1 MTLLS
6 SHVTCFVKFIGL
18 CDFLVKLHMIAD
30 FFLIS
35 GQYVH
40 LPNLVQVGTYC
51 EVDVFSWGGY
61 TVVELVSISLKFGSL
76 QNPIIGSVVK
86 IGPQSG
92 QLEIMFQFLWII
104 SLILGFE
111 GL

>member
-6 SHVTCFVKFIGL
+6 SHVTCFGKFIGL
-18 CDFLVKLHMIAD
+18 CDFLVKLQMIAD
-30 FFLIS
+30 LFLIR

-40 LPNLVQVGTYC
+40 LPNLVQIGTCC
-51 EVDVFSWGGY
+51 EVDILSWGGY
-61 TVVELVSISLKFGSL
+61 TVVELVSISLRFGSL
-76 QNPIIGSVVK
+76 LNPTIDLVVK

-92 QLEIMFQFLWII
+92 LLEIMFQFLWII
-104 SLILGFE
+104 SLMFRLE

>member
-6 SHVTCFVKFIGL
+6 SYVTCFGKLTDL
-18 CDFLVKLHMIAD
+18 CDFLVKLHMVSD
-30 FFLIS
+30 FFFIS

-40 LPNLVQVGTYC
+40 LPNLVETGTYC
-51 EVDVFSWGGY
+51 GRDSFCWGGY
-61 TVVELVSISLKFGSL
+61 TVIELVSISLKFESL
-76 QNPIIGSVVK
+76 LSPTIGLAVK

-92 QLEIMFQFLWII
+92 LFEIIFQFLWII